1 MALGARRANGGG
13 GSGGGG
19 GGGNGGSMGGGGGG
33 GGGGD
38 RELKGFAT
46 FHMLPSTAEGC
57 EKLHPANLKNC
68 TLHLQNNSSNV
79 LWRVCEH
86 RYNGTYSAN
95 SCCIFLAAVLV

>member
-1 MALGARRANGGG
+1 MALGARRANAGGC
-13 GSGGGG
+13 SGGGG

-68 TLHLQNNSSNV
+68 TLHLQKQQQQ
-79 LWRVCEH
+79 C
-86 RYNGTYSAN
+86 T
-95 SCCIFLAAVLV
+95 LACVRTQVQWHL

>member
-68 TLHLQNNSSNV
+68 TLHLQKHAKATAAMYFG
-79 LWRVCEH
+79 VCA
-86 RYNGTYSAN
+86 NTGTMAL
-95 SCCIFLAAVLV
+95 IMRTAAVFF